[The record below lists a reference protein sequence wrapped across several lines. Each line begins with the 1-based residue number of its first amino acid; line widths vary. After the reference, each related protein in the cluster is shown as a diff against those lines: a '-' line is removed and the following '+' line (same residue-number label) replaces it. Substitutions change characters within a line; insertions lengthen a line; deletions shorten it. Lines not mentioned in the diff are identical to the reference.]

1 MKTEFKSEVSFR
13 DITIS
18 GLFIII
24 ISTVV
29 SNLYRPMWGI
39 IYALVNII
47 VLTLFSLFK
56 DSWSINKK

>member
-1 MKTEFKSEVSFR
+1 MNLSIR
-13 DITIS
+13 DLTIS

-24 ISTVV
+24 ACTVV
-29 SNLYRPMWGI
+29 SNLYRPKWGI
-39 IYALVNII
+39 IYAVVNLI